1 MQPRFDCQF
10 GLRDLWTAAYSGGNG
25 HADLAHLL
33 PGFEHERLRV
43 IPTLRGREALYLI
56 LKSLELP
63 PGSKIGVPVFTCS
76 VVARVTRAAGMVP
89 VFIDEDSDTYG
100 MSLPDLEKKVG
111 RLDALVMVHTFGY
124 PHDIDMVE
132 QIMAGKPIIGD
143 CAHAVG
149 SSYKG
154 RALGARADA
163 SLYTFG
169 WRKPL
174 GIGGGG
180 CLTTANEDLAER
192 IENQIQV
199 SRQETGREAAAH
211 VLGSVAYA
219 AAFRGVLYSL
229 MTYAF
234 GRGDHD
240 GGRRSSPGRTLPP
253 ERISPELHIRRT
265 DRNLLASRIQQW
277 HDSRRWVA
285 DFWTA
290 VRANASPSWHIP
302 QEPSWGGWNHFI
314 LPFRVASAVDCTG
327 IIRQFRKRGV
337 GAARIYPNC
346 VAETTAS
353 GYAGDCPVAEQLSQ
367 TTFMVP
373 AYPRMSAAAR
383 ARVIESIREI
393 SRR

>member
-1 MQPRFDCQF
+1 
-10 GLRDLWTAAYSGGNG
+10 
-25 HADLAHLL
+25 
-33 PGFEHERLRV
+33 
-43 IPTLRGREALYLI
+43 
-56 LKSLELP
+56 
-63 PGSKIGVPVFTCS
+63 
-76 VVARVTRAAGMVP
+76 MVP

-100 MSLPDLEKKVG
+100 ISLPDLEKKAG

-143 CAHAVG
+143 CAHALG

-154 RALGARADA
+154 RALGAKADA

-180 CLTTANEDLAER
+180 CVTTANEDLAER

-229 MTYAF
+229 MTYAS
-234 GRGDHD
+234 GRGDRD
-240 GGRRSSPGRTLPP
+240 GGRRSSPRRTLPR
-253 ERISPELHIRRT
+253 EKISPVLYMRRA

-277 HDSRRWVA
+277 HDSRSWVA
-285 DFWTA
+285 DFWTV
-290 VRANASPSWHIP
+290 VRANASPGWHIP
-302 QEPSWGGWNHFI
+302 QEPSWGEWNHFI
-314 LPFRVASAVDCTG
+314 LPFRVVSAVDCTG
-327 IIRQFRKRGV
+327 IITHFRKRGV

-346 VAETTAS
+346 VAEATAS
-353 GYAGDCPVAEQLSQ
+353 GYTGGCPVAEQLSQ

-383 ARVIESIREI
+383 AQVIESIREI
-393 SRR
+393 WRR